1 MRIVIVTAGLAGMLL
16 ALPATGRAG
25 SNEQASAQFVK
36 EAAAG
41 GMAEVK
47 MGNLAQQQAASPAV
61 KTFGRRMVDD
71 HSKANDELKGLAAKK
86 NITLPADVEAKDK
99 ATYDRLSKLQGAE
112 FDRAYIDAMLKDH
125 RTDVAEFRKEAQTS
139 TDPDVKSF
147 ATKTLPT
154 LEQHLST
161 AESLASTGTRTE
173 RSSTQPP
180 TH

>member
-1 MRIVIVTAGLAGMLL
+1 MRIGIVTAAFAGMLL
-16 ALPATGRAG
+16 ALPTTGRAG

-47 MGNLAQQQAASPAV
+47 MGNLAQQRAASPAV

-86 NITLPADVEAKDK
+86 NITLPADIDAKEK
-99 ATYDRLSKLQGAE
+99 ATYDRLSKLEGAE
-112 FDRAYIDAMLKDH
+112 FDRAYIDEMLNDH
-125 RTDVAEFRKEAQTS
+125 RTDVSEFRKEAKNG

-147 ATKTLPT
+147 ANKTLPT
-154 LEQHLST
+154 LEEHLST

-173 RSSTQPP
+173 RANPA